1 MPSRSLSRSLA
12 RSLVRALLLVLLAAS
27 IPLKLW
33 TLPDARAAGPAG
45 DDAVREGM
53 RAFLAEAGFSA
64 QIEPGMVGLP
74 AASGTRDGCRV
85 LLANVA
91 PQGYHRDL
99 IFRLAAPGDAVSFLF
114 RGQAYPDQPGWATW
128 ASRLLSHLRLAPAAT
143 GSERVFALLAA
154 GPCGIEAPAWAERL
168 GQRGM

>member
-1 MPSRSLSRSLA
+1 MSPRF
-12 RSLVRALLLVLLAAS
+12 LVRTLLLVLLAAS

-45 DDAVREGM
+45 DEAVREGM

-74 AASGTRDGCRV
+74 AASGERAGCRV

-99 IFRLAAPGDAVSFLF
+99 IFRLAAPDDAVSFLF

-143 GSERVFALLAA
+143 GSDRVFAVLAA
-154 GPCGIEAPAWAERL
+154 GACGIEAPVWAERL
-168 GQRGM
+168 GQRGF